1 MSKPGNKPGAPDAA
15 RLRITLHDLD
25 PAPWRTVEVPLSMTF
40 KGLHDTIQAAFL
52 WFDSHLWEFDYGSR
66 RYGRPFDDDFG
77 DDDFGGDKIHDAAT
91 ARLTKLR
98 DSPVPEFLY
107 TYDMGD
113 NWEHHIE
120 VVELFD
126 MEKGAR
132 LPRFVDGKWRTPP
145 ENVGGAPSFEMFLQ
159 AIADPAHEEHGH
171 LLDWNDGPFDP
182 EDIECDAITIQMS
195 RLANM
200 RRPKT

>member
-1 MSKPGNKPGAPDAA
+1 MMSGSKPGAPDAA

-25 PAPWRTVEVPLSMTF
+25 PAPWRMVEVPLSMTF

-52 WFDSHLWEFDYGSR
+52 WFDSHLWEFDYGGR
-66 RYGRPFDDDFG
+66 LYGLPFNDG
-77 DDDFGGDKIHDAAT
+77 FGGDKIHNAAT

-98 DSPVPEFLY
+98 DGQVPAFLY

-120 VVELFD
+120 VIALFD

-132 LPRFVDGKWRTPP
+132 LPRFVDGRWRTPP
-145 ENVGGAPSFEMFLQ
+145 EDVGGPPGFEMFLE
-159 AIADPAHEEHGH
+159 AITNPTHEEHDQ
-171 LLDWNDGPFDP
+171 LLEWNDGPFDR
-182 EDIECDAITIQMS
+182 EDIERDAITIQMG